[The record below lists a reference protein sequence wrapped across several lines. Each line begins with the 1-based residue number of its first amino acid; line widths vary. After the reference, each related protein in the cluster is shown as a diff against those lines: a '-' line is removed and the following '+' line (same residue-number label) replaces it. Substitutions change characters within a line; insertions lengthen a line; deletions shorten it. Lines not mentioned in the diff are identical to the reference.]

1 MEEYSSSGSMHS
13 STSSGAWNPPTML
26 IKQEPN
32 QANFGFYG
40 QEAPPLHHPPTNH
53 QGHSMSQPGEYLQQ
67 SPYFEGGHAGAGHGW
82 HNPGEVCGPPPPS
95 AEEES
100 VPRKRGRKKLQ
111 AEAGLDPE
119 RPIVRKRGRPRK
131 YPLMDGCKGMGET
144 VDGMKQERIT
154 DTFKQRKKIDR
165 FEGMPEEEVAK
176 RTLPDHLVPNL
187 DIVIIGIN
195 PGLFAAFKGHHYAG
209 PGNHFWRCLFLAG
222 LIPEP
227 MTAVDDFK
235 LIKYGIGF
243 TNIVARTTRS
253 SADLSRKEIKE
264 GAEILLDKLKA
275 FQPRIAV
282 FNGKGIYEI
291 FSGNKNFVFGRQPE
305 PIEGTN
311 VSVFVMPSSSAR
323 CAQLP
328 RAVDKLPF
336 YVALKKLRDH
346 LRGLLPALHPSEVT
360 FPDVKLRVEAKDEFD
375 AVADEQDCQEPLE
388 GGMPSYPQIKE
399 EPGLASCPR
408 QENPPTPR
416 KRGRRKK
423 SELAQSGPQAP
434 PLPQQQQQQQQ
445 QQHYP
450 SQHHP
455 HYNPQ
460 PQHPQQQ
467 SHNPMPIHYN
477 HMHSAPYYRDNNY
490 RGENYHDNSYR
501 GEEYRAGPDYRE
513 NEYRENYG
521 GPTYAS
527 NWSEEVQNYGNSAPE
542 MGGMEPQQECSMPPN
557 DGCHGSSE
565 AQYAGGSA
573 MDGSVPGSNWAY
585 PSTYEPSEDLCR
597 SDFPS
602 WIKQEPLEGC
612 ESGGAY

>member
-13 STSSGAWNPPTML
+13 STSSGAWNPPPML
-26 IKQEPN
+26 VKQEH

-40 QEAPPLHHPPTNH
+40 QEAPPLHNPTAAH
-53 QGHSMSQPGEYLQQ
+53 QGHGLGPPGDYLQQ
-67 SPYFEGGHAGAGHGW
+67 SAYFDGGLPGGHGW
-82 HNPGEVCGPPPPS
+82 HGGGEMPGLPPAPV
-95 AEEES
+95 EEERA
-100 VPRKRGRKKLQ
+100 PPKRGRKKKLQ
-111 AEAGLDPE
+111 ADAGLPGADPD
-119 RPIVRKRGRPRK
+119 RPVVRKRGRPRK
-131 YPLMDGCKGMGET
+131 YPLADGCKGPSET
-144 VDGMKQERIT
+144 IDGVVVKQERIT
-154 DTFKQRKKIDR
+154 DAFKQRKKIDR

-360 FPDVKLRVEAKDEFD
+360 FPDVKLRVEVKDEFD
-375 AVADEQDCQEPLE
+375 CVGEEPDSRDRLE
-388 GGMPSYPQIKE
+388 TGAPSYPQIKE
-399 EPGLASCPR
+399 EPGLEPCTRP
-408 QENPPTPR
+408 ENGPVPR

-423 SELAQSGPQAP
+423 SEMVAGASQPHVAN
-434 PLPQQQQQQQQ
+434 QQ
-445 QQHYP
+445 YVP
-450 SQHHP
+450 QHHP
-455 HYNPQ
+455 HYQ
-460 PQHPQQQ
+460 PQQQ
-467 SHNPMPIHYN
+467 QPQNPVP
-477 HMHSAPYYRDNNY
+477 APYGQPPAGHYYRDDYRNDYRDDGY
-490 RGENYHDNSYR
+490 RGGHEY
-501 GEEYRAGPDYRE
+501 GEGDYRE
-513 NEYRENYG
+513 DYG
-521 GPTYAS
+521 APAYAPG
-527 NWSEEVQNYGNSAPE
+527 WSEEAHDYGANSAAAGPSAGTGSRQDCGAAE
-542 MGGMEPQQECSMPPN
+542 TDDRRGSEEARYVGG
-557 DGCHGSSE
+557 GGSS
-565 AQYAGGSA
+565 SA
-573 MDGSVPGSNWAY
+573 EVAPGSNWAY

-602 WIKQEPLEGC
+602 WIKQEPLDAC
-612 ESGGAY
+612 DAGGGY